1 MTGVRISKGMTVG
14 IRELS
19 IRRRA
24 DGTFE
29 GDPVILH
36 VLFDVCPTWIRLAN
50 RHAAVARKTQAERQV
65 KWQSADEDT
74 RSQFL
79 EDEFESSMQAMVSAA
94 IAWDALY
101 SIVREHVEIPP
112 AMLDRWRKGG
122 TARYTQVAEV
132 VRRAFGLK
140 PKGAA
145 ALRSNLKE
153 IFRCRDRAVH
163 PSGKLEAA
171 VKHPELDVGVEW
183 RFAFYRARNA
193 DFVVSVATTMLWD
206 LAHQAKPKSN
216 KVASYQQVL
225 ASKLQELLP
234 EGRPVVEQPQ

>member
-14 IRELS
+14 VREFS
-19 IRRRA
+19 IRLRA
-24 DGTFE
+24 DGTFA

-50 RHAAVARKTQAERQV
+50 RHSAVARKTQAERQA
-65 KWQSADEDT
+65 KWQCADEDT
-74 RSQFL
+74 RSQLL
-79 EDEFESSMQAMVSAA
+79 EDEFESSMQAMVSAT

-163 PSGKLEAA
+163 PSGKLEPA
-171 VKHPELDVGVEW
+171 VNHPELDVGVEW
-183 RFAFYRARNA
+183 RFAFYRAGNA
-193 DFVVSVATTMLWD
+193 NFVVSVATAMLWD
-206 LAHQAKPKSN
+206 LAHQGKPKSD

-225 ASKLQELLP
+225 ASKLQEFLP
-234 EGRPVVEQPQ
+234 EGRPVVEHPR